1 MPMKPAKKVKKV
13 SKVGEGLVI
22 FVTQEAR
29 LLGWTNS
36 DYVSVQIDGEGKD
49 AKLIIRKID
58 IEH

>member
-1 MPMKPAKKVKKV
+1 MRAAKKVKKV

-29 LLGWTNS
+29 VLGWTNS
-36 DYVSVQIDGEGKD
+36 DYVSVQIDGEGKE